1 MRESGARRGRGG
13 RERSAPCGF
22 CRQSPEDLL
31 SAGQWVMRAAR
42 RAGGRPAGL
51 GAGTGPRISVQ
62 MGGGGFLLVT

>member
-42 RAGGRPAGL
+42 RAGGAGL